1 MAQVTLIMVVD
12 TAIVQEEV
20 VILIA
25 AVIMEEVAI
34 RIAVVMT
41 RGEEA
46 SARAE
51 TTRVV
56 VTLAAALAVLKRLEK
71 RVDPALITIKVR
83 RSIEATRQSAIQ
95 AAIDESE
102 EVDGFQII
110 VVNEKR
116 SIETG
121 SLADTRKR
129 SMDTGSLA
137 STISEISAFEK
148 PEAAP
153 KAGTT
158 PA

>member
-56 VTLAAALAVLKRLEK
+56 VTLAAALAVRLEK
-71 RVDPALITIKVR
+71 RVDPVR

>member
-1 MAQVTLIMVVD
+1 MAQVTPIMVVD

-56 VTLAAALAVLKRLEK
+56 VTLAAALAV
-71 RVDPALITIKVR
+71 VSSYASV

-116 SIETG
+116 S
-121 SLADTRKR
+121 
-129 SMDTGSLA
+129 MDTGSLA

>member
-1 MAQVTLIMVVD
+1 MISGGG
-12 TAIVQEEV
+12 
-20 VILIA
+20 IA
-25 AVIMEEVAI
+25 
-34 RIAVVMT
+34 
-41 RGEEA
+41 G
-46 SARAE
+46 
-51 TTRVV
+51 VV
-56 VTLAAALAVLKRLEK
+56 VGIFVGCLIVIGSI
-71 RVDPALITIKVR
+71 ALITIKVR

-116 SIETG
+116 S
-121 SLADTRKR
+121 
-129 SMDTGSLA
+129 MDTGSLA

>member
-1 MAQVTLIMVVD
+1 MISGGG
-12 TAIVQEEV
+12 
-20 VILIA
+20 IA
-25 AVIMEEVAI
+25 
-34 RIAVVMT
+34 
-41 RGEEA
+41 G
-46 SARAE
+46 
-51 TTRVV
+51 VV
-56 VTLAAALAVLKRLEK
+56 VGIFVGCLIVIGSIT
-71 RVDPALITIKVR
+71 LITIKVR

-116 SIETG
+116 SMETG
-121 SLADTRKR
+121 SLAATRKR

-148 PEAAP
+148 PETAP

>member
-56 VTLAAALAVLKRLEK
+56 VTLAAALA
-71 RVDPALITIKVR
+71 
-83 RSIEATRQSAIQ
+83 ATRQSAIQ

>member
-1 MAQVTLIMVVD
+1 MVSGGG
-12 TAIVQEEV
+12 
-20 VILIA
+20 IA
-25 AVIMEEVAI
+25 
-34 RIAVVMT
+34 
-41 RGEEA
+41 G
-46 SARAE
+46 
-51 TTRVV
+51 VV
-56 VTLAAALAVLKRLEK
+56 VGIFVGCLIVIGSI
-71 RVDPALITIKVR
+71 ALITIKIR

-116 SIETG
+116 S
-121 SLADTRKR
+121 
-129 SMDTGSLA
+129 MDTGSLA

>member
-1 MAQVTLIMVVD
+1 MISGGG
-12 TAIVQEEV
+12 
-20 VILIA
+20 IA
-25 AVIMEEVAI
+25 
-34 RIAVVMT
+34 
-41 RGEEA
+41 G
-46 SARAE
+46 
-51 TTRVV
+51 VV
-56 VTLAAALAVLKRLEK
+56 VGIFVGCLIVIGSI
-71 RVDPALITIKVR
+71 ALITIKVR

-116 SIETG
+116 PMETG
-121 SLADTRKR
+121 SLAATRKH

-148 PEAAP
+148 PETAP